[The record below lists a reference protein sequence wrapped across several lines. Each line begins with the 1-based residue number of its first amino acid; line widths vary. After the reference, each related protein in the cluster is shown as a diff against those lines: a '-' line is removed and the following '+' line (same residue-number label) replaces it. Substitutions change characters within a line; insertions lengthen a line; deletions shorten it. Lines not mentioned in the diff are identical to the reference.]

1 MGAKIEL
8 ADLVKRNRPYGNSLN
23 RTDGRVMFQASVDV
37 ISSEYSE
44 LSLCCEASLATHSYL
59 PLRISTLTILVPER
73 NSTAPFER
81 KLLG

>member
-1 MGAKIEL
+1 
-8 ADLVKRNRPYGNSLN
+8 
-23 RTDGRVMFQASVDV
+23 MFQASVDV

-73 NSTAPFER
+73 NSTAPFEC
-81 KLLG
+81 KLFG